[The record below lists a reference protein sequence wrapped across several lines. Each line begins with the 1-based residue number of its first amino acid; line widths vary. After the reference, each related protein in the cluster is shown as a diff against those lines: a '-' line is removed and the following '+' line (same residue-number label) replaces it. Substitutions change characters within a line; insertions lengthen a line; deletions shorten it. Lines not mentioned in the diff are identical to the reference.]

1 MLRLPL
7 WSSGWVTPRVASDVN
22 PQSWGTFPTAS
33 TQQRSAAAGP
43 AFIDCLCTLGA
54 AGEDWVS
61 RRGQGAAKGILETGF
76 GNALL
81 VLWFTCLKKISR
93 GRNT

>member
-43 AFIDCLCTLGA
+43 AFIDCPAPWGLREKIGFR
-54 AGEDWVS
+54 AGGKV
-61 RRGQGAAKGILETGF
+61 RRREFWKLALET
-76 GNALL
+76 L
-81 VLWFTCLKKISR
+81 C
-93 GRNT
+93 